1 MLSLQCIS
9 FRRGERHAFTIM
21 SRRQRKHPSSPWI
34 AGRGSLRLEA
44 LTREYELL
52 RQDDRSYPAV
62 MVGMA
67 SAAAVIGGTSV
78 FFLLRGCGFES
89 TESCTSYPSV
99 IYMLLPVP
107 TLVVTALLVQQAIGA
122 TIRGRILMAIEVAL
136 SEELEQNY
144 HLGSGTVPVHSTYH
158 LQQRVHHDFS
168 GAALWTLIFSLP
180 LLLMVGLIYYSGLEL
195 HGLQRPVFYLVYASL
210 ITFIAWTALPVLGS
224 YRRID
229 STLANYL
236 QRRRAEGK
244 FRI

>member
-1 MLSLQCIS
+1 MSWRQMRHAAS
-9 FRRGERHAFTIM
+9 PTTTNRRGA
-21 SRRQRKHPSSPWI
+21 
-34 AGRGSLRLEA
+34 ARLEA

-78 FFLLRGCGFES
+78 FFLLRGCGFEP
-89 TESCTSYPSV
+89 TASCTPYPSV

-107 TLVVTALLVQQAIGA
+107 SLVVTALLVQQAIGA
-122 TIRGRILMAIEVAL
+122 TIRGRILMAIEAAL
-136 SEELEQNY
+136 SEELKQTY
-144 HLGSGTVPVHSTYH
+144 RLGSGKVPVHSTYH

-168 GAALWTLIFSLP
+168 GAALWTIIFSLP

-195 HGLQRPVFYLVYASL
+195 HGLQRPLFYLVYASL
-210 ITFIAWTALPVLGS
+210 IAFIAWTALPVLGS